1 MDKNPSVV
9 FVCVGN
15 GGKSQMAAALAR
27 KAAGDRLDILSAGT
41 RPGTNLNA
49 LSQKTVEEVGANFDG
64 EFPKQLTDE
73 MIRESD
79 RIIIIGNE
87 AQVEP
92 LESMRG
98 SIERWDTDEPSTR
111 GIEGEERM
119 RLIRDDIQQRVDG
132 LVKELLD

>member
-9 FVCVGN
+9 FVCTGN

-27 KAAGDRLDILSAGT
+27 KFAGDRLDILSAGT

-49 LSQKTVEEVGANFDG
+49 LSEQVVEEVGGSFEG

-73 MIRESD
+73 MIRDSD
-79 RIIIIGNE
+79 RIIIVGTE

-98 SIERWDTDEPSTR
+98 SIERWETDEPSTR

-119 RLIRDDIQQRVDG
+119 RMIRDEIQQRVEK
-132 LVKELLD
+132 LVEELTD

>member
-9 FVCVGN
+9 FICVGN

-27 KAAGDRLDILSAGT
+27 KAAGDRLEILSAGT
-41 RPGTNLNA
+41 KPGTKLNA
-49 LSQKTVEEVGANFDG
+49 LSQQIVEEVGASFEG
-64 EFPKQLTDE
+64 EFPKALTDE

-79 RIIIIGNE
+79 RVVIIGNE

-92 LESMRG
+92 IEGMRG

-111 GIEGEERM
+111 GIGGEERM
-119 RLIRDDIQQRVDG
+119 RLIREDIQQRVDG
-132 LVKELLD
+132 LVSELHD

>member
-27 KAAGDRLDILSAGT
+27 KAAGDRLEILSAGT
-41 RPGTNLNA
+41 KPGTKLNA
-49 LSQKTVEEVGANFDG
+49 LSQQIVEEVGASFEG
-64 EFPKQLTDE
+64 EFPKVLTDE

-79 RIIIIGNE
+79 RVVIIGNE

-92 LESMRG
+92 IEGMRG

-111 GIEGEERM
+111 GIGGEERM
-119 RLIRDDIQQRVDG
+119 RLIREDIQQRVDG
-132 LVKELLD
+132 LVSELHD

>member
-27 KAAGDRLDILSAGT
+27 KAAGDRLEILSAGT
-41 RPGTNLNA
+41 KPGTKLNA
-49 LSQKTVEEVGANFDG
+49 LSQQIVEEVGASFEG
-64 EFPKQLTDE
+64 EFPKALTDE

-79 RIIIIGNE
+79 RVVIIGNE

-92 LESMRG
+92 IEGMRG

-111 GIEGEERM
+111 GIGGEERM
-119 RLIRDDIQQRVDG
+119 RLIREDIQQRVDG
-132 LVKELLD
+132 LVSELHD